1 MLEGTNVEVNT
12 TLAVGGVSGIAAAAL
27 ALLAQ
32 VLIGILT
39 GASPEATDS
48 DGV

>member
-1 MLEGTNVEVNT
+1 VATVGEANT
-12 TLAVGGVSGIAAAAL
+12 AFTVGGVSGIAAAAL

-32 VLIGILT
+32 VVRGALT

-48 DGV
+48 EGV